1 MAAGS
6 GLWSDFTRTIQLRSI
21 RNRPAIRSHRAR
33 EPHKVPLS
41 PRSSFLPS
49 IATLPFTIQ
58 QSRGTAMP
66 ARPES
71 NHARNEIVLWAVSN
85 LHLDAIER
93 STSGGLMNRSPGTPA
108 ALADSVRI
116 AN

>member
-1 MAAGS
+1 
-6 GLWSDFTRTIQLRSI
+6 
-21 RNRPAIRSHRAR
+21 
-33 EPHKVPLS
+33 
-41 PRSSFLPS
+41 
-49 IATLPFTIQ
+49 
-58 QSRGTAMP
+58 MP